1 MWPKRSHILA
11 PLTNMTGKKTFAWS
25 PECQSAF
32 EQMKAIV
39 AKDAL
44 LAYPDHNIP
53 FDIETDA
60 SDYQLGA
67 VIKQKGRPVA
77 YYTRKLNSAQ
87 LNYTTIERELL
98 SVVETLCEFRTMLL
112 GAKLSIYTN
121 HQNLTY
127 N

>member
-1 MWPKRSHILA
+1 MQAPTNIKQLRSFLGLVTYYRDMWPKRSHILA
-11 PLTNMTGKKTFAWS
+11 PLTNMTGKKTFTWS

-77 YYTRKLNSAQ
+77 Y
-87 LNYTTIERELL
+87 
-98 SVVETLCEFRTMLL
+98 
-112 GAKLSIYTN
+112 
-121 HQNLTY
+121 
-127 N
+127 